1 MASFLHVALA
11 LLLLLMSGG
20 PQVAEAGD
28 DYRYR
33 IRHAVFGEIGEHR
46 VAVRHEG
53 QRAVVEHATHLRVRL
68 LGITAHER
76 EFRCRE
82 VWQGERLIAFEALT
96 IDNGERFEVTAQAVG
111 DHLVIE
117 SAAGRII
124 APADTVPSQPALE
137 RAASGSVLFDVRT
150 GETLA
155 ATTRPAGRE
164 WLKLGGGAPV
174 ETTRYETTGELEQT
188 VWYDPSGLFARWRL
202 WRQGAAI
209 TLTRD

>member
-1 MASFLHVALA
+1 MHIALA
-11 LLLLLMSGG
+11 LLLLLLSGG

-28 DYRYR
+28 HYRYR
-33 IRHAVFGEIGEHR
+33 IRHAVFGEIGQHQVGVRYEGRR
-46 VAVRHEG
+46 V
-53 QRAVVEHATHLRVRL
+53 VVEHATQLRVRL

-76 EFRCRE
+76 EFRCTE

-96 IDNGERFEVTAQAVG
+96 IDNGERFEVKAQAVG
-111 DHLVIE
+111 DHLMID
-117 SAAGRII
+117 SAAGRIM

-137 RAASGSVLFDVRT
+137 RAASRSVVFDVRT

-155 ATTRPAGRE
+155 ATTRFAGRE
-164 WLKLGGGAPV
+164 WLKLGSGAPV

-188 VWYDPSGLFARWRL
+188 VWYDTNGLFARWRL